1 MIPTTSSPNGVRTV
15 NSSFF
20 MVHLRCRGEARE
32 LRFHVWTMEAQI
44 HDVYT
49 AVARFLHGHFVA
61 MEAATAWRSINDPTV
76 QQFLI
81 EAFHGTPPSVILL
94 TK

>member
-1 MIPTTSSPNGVRTV
+1 
-15 NSSFF
+15 
-20 MVHLRCRGEARE
+20 
-32 LRFHVWTMEAQI
+32 MEAQI
-44 HDVYT
+44 HEVYT

-94 TK
+94 TKLVNRKPVLNRHTAALLEETL

>member
-1 MIPTTSSPNGVRTV
+1 
-15 NSSFF
+15 
-20 MVHLRCRGEARE
+20 
-32 LRFHVWTMEAQI
+32 MEAQI
-44 HDVYT
+44 HEVYT

-94 TK
+94 TKQVNRKPVLNRHAAALLEETL